1 MNASPPPQRAL
12 HPRPPAP
19 DHRLLPGPS
28 LVQVARQREALA
40 AKKAKVGL
48 SNDAEWSGDKF
59 VQEANS
65 MVAN

>member
-1 MNASPPPQRAL
+1 
-12 HPRPPAP
+12 
-19 DHRLLPGPS
+19 
-28 LVQVARQREALA
+28 VQVARQREALA